1 MSRND
6 PSPALLWK
14 PCPFLSVAVSGVG
27 LYLQQHEQVPQRT
40 LTHSTQASK
49 SNSSASS
56 LQISRVTFPVVT
68 ASQLS
73 WQSFST
79 AAGSRSLLTLG
90 FLSLSRIHK
99 HHQKEKDRQRSLLPA
114 TSVPLLLVQNTAS
127 QGVSDHVALSLKAIV
142 HPHPLFM
149 SNLTQT
155 DFSTGLSDKGL
166 GALMLFV

>member
-49 SNSSASS
+49 SDSSASS

-99 HHQKEKDRQRSLLPA
+99 HNQKEKDRQRSLVACHLSSPA
-114 TSVPLLLVQNTAS
+114 VGPEHRFTRGLRPCRS
-127 QGVSDHVALSLKAIV
+127 QSQSCCPPPPTLHVKPDTNRLQHRS
-142 HPHPLFM
+142 
-149 SNLTQT
+149 Q
-155 DFSTGLSDKGL
+155 
-166 GALMLFV
+166 